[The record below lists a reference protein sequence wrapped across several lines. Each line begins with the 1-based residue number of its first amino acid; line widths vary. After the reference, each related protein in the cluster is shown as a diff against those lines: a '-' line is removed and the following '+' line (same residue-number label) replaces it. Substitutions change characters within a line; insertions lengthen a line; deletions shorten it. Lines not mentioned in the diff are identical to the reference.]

1 MVRHTNLQYQAAKRE
16 FFTALKQLRP
26 EARPITS
33 TNSYADF
40 YVKTVGYAGYAD
52 AYGPGKIGGLPS
64 RGGTFN

>member
-1 MVRHTNLQYQAAKRE
+1 MVRHTNLQYQAAKRT
-16 FFTALKQLRP
+16 FFTALKQ

-33 TNSYADF
+33 TNSCADF